1 MKQNC
6 KLVFD
11 PAKIIV
17 LYVVV
22 VVVVAELAMVVIFAV
37 PMAVMATTLTY
48 WMFVSRRQS

>member
-17 LYVVV
+17 LYV